1 MSRWDNNNTF
11 DLPNG
16 AKLIYTGIEVKNQAF
31 RFKKAIGL
39 QFHLEMKYELIEKWL
54 AEVTESERE
63 KILTDSG
70 RYLNDLNKMCKKLI
84 ENFLKL

>member
-1 MSRWDNNNTF
+1 MT
-11 DLPNG
+11 
-16 AKLIYTGIEVKNQAF
+16 
-31 RFKKAIGL
+31 
-39 QFHLEMKYELIEKWL
+39 YELIEKWL
-54 AEVTESERE
+54 VEISESERE